1 MAFFGWRPYVSVA
14 ERRRRAQKEVARLA
28 KKGRKIV
35 PVAIEG
41 RVIAK
46 SFWGKAWCDNL
57 ESYSDYESRMPRG
70 RTYVRNGS
78 VVDLQIAAG
87 KVTALVSGTEIYEI
101 AISIA
106 RLPKPRW
113 RSVIDACAGKIES
126 VVDLLQGKLSPAILE
141 TLARRGTG
149 LFPEPRE
156 IGLECT
162 CPDWAFMCKH
172 VAAALYGVG
181 ARLDA
186 QPELFFTLRQVDQT
200 ELLAGA
206 GAGGLVKPTAGRGA
220 KLVDRD
226 KLASV
231 FGIELDEEEAP
242 VVATTRGLG
251 RKR

>member
-1 MAFFGWRPYVSVA
+1 MAFYRGFPPYVPVA
-14 ERRRRAQKEVARLA
+14 ERRRRAQKEMARLA
-28 KKGRKIV
+28 KKGRKIL

-78 VVDLQIAAG
+78 VMDLQIGAG
-87 KVTALVSGTEIYEI
+87 KVTALVCGTEMYQIDI
-101 AISIA
+101 TIA

-113 RSVIDACAGKIES
+113 RSVISACAGQIES
-126 VVDLLQGKLSPAILE
+126 VVDLLQGKLSPAILQ

-149 LFPEPRE
+149 LFPEPAE
-156 IGLECT
+156 IGLECS
-162 CPDWAFMCKH
+162 CPDWATMCKH

-186 QPELFFTLRQVDQT
+186 RPELFFALRQVDQT

-206 GAGGLVKPTAGRGA
+206 GASGLVKPKSGRGA
-220 KLVDRD
+220 KLVDKS
-226 KLASV
+226 KLSSV
-231 FGIELDEEEAP
+231 FGIELEEEEP
-242 VVATTRGLG
+242 PPRLG